1 MVNKFKMKTTAKKR
15 LWLILPLLIAAILW
29 LKWDNWF
36 FNPPEP
42 AYCPSSNPSRIMLT
56 WSGNPLNSRDVTWEG
71 DTAAHQGT
79 LEITADSPKSDT
91 TRYRSVSKII
101 QTSGGA
107 SAFYKV
113 SIGNLRQG
121 ETYRYRVA
129 AGSSWSEWSDFKI
142 GTPKDSTY
150 SFIYLGDVQDSING
164 AAVGLFNK
172 AYQSLP
178 NAAFMLFIGDMI
190 ERPHDAYWGE
200 FFREGGNRFRTTP
213 VIASPGNHEYYKGLI
228 QKLDERW
235 MAHFSFP
242 QNGPPDF
249 LGRACYWD
257 YQNTRIIS
265 LDSNGIQTIP
275 AALEQRK
282 WLKSV
287 LESTHQRWIIVIMH
301 HPLYSTSR
309 GRDYFY
315 LRTLFKSLFDQYKV
329 DLVLA
334 GHDHAYG
341 RAAHIPGSGSGK
353 TQGPVYVV
361 SHASPKLYDIGFS
374 GKMDKLASNTAMYQ
388 LLDVSQDSIRF
399 EARTLEGDLF
409 DGFTIHKNSSGSSTV
424 TEHAP
429 KNPDKYLMP
438 TRGFLH
444 RSSKKEVEK
453 YRLEMEEWE
462 KNRN

>member
-1 MVNKFKMKTTAKKR
+1 MKITVKK
-15 LWLILPLLIAAILW
+15 LIWLILPFLIVAILW
-29 LKWDNWF
+29 FKWDNWF

-42 AYCPSSNPSRIMLT
+42 AYSPSSTPSRIMLT
-56 WSGNPLNSRDVTWEG
+56 WSGNSLHSRDVTWEG

-79 LEITADSPKSDT
+79 LQITANSLKSDT
-91 TRYRSVSKII
+91 IIYRTASKII
-101 QTSGGA
+101 KTSGGA

-113 SIGNLRQG
+113 GIVNLREG

-129 AGSSWSEWSDFKI
+129 TGSNWSKWSDFK
-142 GTPKDSTY
+142 TSTDKDSTY
-150 SFIYLGDVQDSING
+150 SFIYIGDVQDSING
-164 AAVGLFNK
+164 TSGKLFTK
-172 AYQSLP
+172 ACESRP

-200 FFREGGNRFRTTP
+200 FFREGGTIFRTTP

-228 QKLDERW
+228 QRLDERW

-257 YQNTRIIS
+257 YQNTRFIS

-275 AALEQRK
+275 SALEQRR

-287 LESTHQRWIIVIMH
+287 LETTHQKWIIVIMH

-315 LRTLFKSLFDQYKV
+315 LRTLFKSLFDQYHV
-329 DLVLA
+329 DMVLA

-341 RAAHIPGSGSGK
+341 RAIHIPGTESGNN
-353 TQGPVYVV
+353 QGPVYVV
-361 SHASPKLYDIGFS
+361 THASPKLYDIGFS
-374 GKMDKLASNTAMYQ
+374 GKMDKLASNTRMYQ

-399 EARTLEGDLF
+399 EAHTSDGTLF
-409 DGFTIHKNSSGSSTV
+409 DGFTISKDGSGNRTV
-424 TEHAP
+424 TEYAP
-429 KNPDKYLMP
+429 KNSDKYLMP
-438 TRGFLH
+438 TKGFLH
-444 RSSKKEVEK
+444 RSSKKELEK
-453 YRLEMEEWE
+453 YNLEMEAWK